1 MSNNNN
7 NKEMNNKIDLDFL
20 PDIMKL
26 DYELIKTNG
35 KLDGTRYKLAK
46 RIKRHSGSN
55 KNK

>member
-35 KLDGTRYKLAK
+35 KLDGTRYKLTK